1 MTRVRLF
8 AVSFAVAG
16 AACLTTHARAGDLPA
31 QAQAYKAPAIIAPSW
46 TGFYIGIN
54 GGYGWGR
61 TSSTITPN
69 AAEVGNG
76 AGDPQ
81 YNNLFPAGP
90 KADGFVGGAQI
101 GVNKQFDRVVAGL
114 EADLSYA
121 DLAATTSVTGLPFI
135 GGTFHTALESRLR
148 WFGTVRGRLGVLPT
162 ENLLLY
168 ATGGVAFGEARTTL
182 TATNI
187 ASPDACAQQ
196 DIYCTPGASAAASV
210 GWALGGGAEYAISPT
225 WSLKAEYLH
234 LDFGNTSMTAHD
246 INDPGGAIAATAAT
260 RVDLVRFGLNYK
272 FN

>member
-1 MTRVRLF
+1 MTRIRLF
-8 AVSFAVAG
+8 AASFAVAG

-148 WFGTVRGRLGVLPT
+148 WFGCSMRPAALPSAKPERHSPRRTSRAPTPALNRISIARPAHRPRHPSDGRWAAAPNMRYLP
-162 ENLLLY
+162 
-168 ATGGVAFGEARTTL
+168 
-182 TATNI
+182 
-187 ASPDACAQQ
+187 
-196 DIYCTPGASAAASV
+196 PGA
-210 GWALGGGAEYAISPT
+210 
-225 WSLKAEYLH
+225 
-234 LDFGNTSMTAHD
+234 
-246 INDPGGAIAATAAT
+246 
-260 RVDLVRFGLNYK
+260 
-272 FN
+272 